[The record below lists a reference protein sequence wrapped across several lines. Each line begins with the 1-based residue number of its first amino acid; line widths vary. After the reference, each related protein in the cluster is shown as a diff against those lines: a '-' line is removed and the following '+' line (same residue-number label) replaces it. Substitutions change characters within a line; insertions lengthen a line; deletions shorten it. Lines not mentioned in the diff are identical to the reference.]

1 MGHERVGALPRT
13 KRWRDVVHGIAEA
26 SSLDGDVHGL
36 ANATLRNVRQRL
48 QDVPA
53 DTGFVA
59 SFEFLLGLA
68 VSARAQGKAASPRTP
83 TINLEENPS
92 ALRLARALAE
102 YVTDRRQSAEY
113 AEIARKAATDVIAT
127 WTQEQTRQLT
137 ITGDHERSAE
147 IWSRASD
154 GRGFCEVSRLFFGKF
169 VERYL
174 NYFIGREASAYL
186 STTEDRERLARR
198 LAEHTGWQNTSTGYP
213 ITRSKRPKSH
223 NRSPQDGSTD
233 MQPKG
238 CPMRNKFRGS
248 SRMQSENW
256 ARNCFVKTPRHERG
270 TETGHIRVQ

>member
-198 LAEHTGWQNTSTGYP
+198 LAEHIDGVSHHAFETSKITQSFAAGWFNRYAAEGMPNAEQISGFLSHAVGKLGEELLREDSTP
-213 ITRSKRPKSH
+213 
-223 NRSPQDGSTD
+223 
-233 MQPKG
+233 
-238 CPMRNKFRGS
+238 
-248 SRMQSENW
+248 
-256 ARNCFVKTPRHERG
+256 
-270 TETGHIRVQ
+270 